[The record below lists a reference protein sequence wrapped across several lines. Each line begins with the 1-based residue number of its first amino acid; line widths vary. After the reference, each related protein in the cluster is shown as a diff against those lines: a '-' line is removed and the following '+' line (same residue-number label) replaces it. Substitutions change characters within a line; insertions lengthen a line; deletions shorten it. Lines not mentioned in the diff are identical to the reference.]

1 MTQQYMGEIRIM
13 AFNFPPKGWAPCS
26 GQVLSI
32 AQNQAL
38 FSLLGTTY
46 GGNGVTTF
54 QLPDLRTI
62 APGGVSSTYP
72 IGAITGEYS
81 HTLIQTEMPQH
92 MHFLKVDATA
102 AGSANKSS
110 PTAGTS
116 SFGQCGSSASS
127 GTAPAF
133 NLYSTVLTPVVP
145 LAPQAMGTAGG
156 SQPHENRQPFL
167 TLNICIALQGIYP
180 SRN

>member
-13 AFNFPPKGWAPCS
+13 GFNFPPKNWALCN
-26 GQVLSI
+26 GQILSI

-54 QLPDLRTI
+54 QLPDLRT
-62 APGGVSSTYP
+62 AALGGVSSTFP
-72 IGAITGEYS
+72 LGAITGEYA
-81 HTLIQTEMPQH
+81 HTLLQTEIPQH
-92 MHFLKVDATA
+92 VHFLKVDATKTGSTNLSTAA
-102 AGSANKSS
+102 AGN
-110 PTAGTS
+110 
-116 SFGQCGSSASS
+116 SFGQTGSSASE
-127 GTAPAF
+127 GTAPVY
-133 NLYSTVLTPVVP
+133 NMYSTVVTPTAP
-145 LAPQAMGTAGG
+145 LAPQALGNAGG

-167 TLNICIALQGIYP
+167 TLNICIALAGIYP